1 MTDEEKVMTEDTPEL
16 APLSPVN
23 KVMVTGAAG
32 FIGSHLCEH
41 LALAG
46 KQVIGIDNFDPY
58 YSRIDKEHNVNLI
71 RRVGADFRESDI
83 REYGDIASLVDVTRP
98 EVIVHLAAK
107 AGVRN
112 SVKFPRQYFET
123 NVLGTQNILDSCRAL
138 GVERLVMAS
147 TSSVYG
153 HTKTIPFV
161 EEDPCDSPLHPYAA
175 SKRSAELLA
184 GTYARLYGL
193 QTTVL
198 RFFTVYGERGRP
210 DMMPR
215 LLLNSISSGTPI
227 PLYEGDLARDW
238 TFVSDIVNGIAA
250 AVDRP
255 MGHAILNL
263 GGGQP
268 VSLADFIAHLEKAS
282 GLSANLVSSPRP
294 ESEMLSTY
302 ASTERLKASLGVL
315 PSVTVPDGTA
325 RLWEW
330 WQEYNK
336 RD

>member
-1 MTDEEKVMTEDTPEL
+1 MHDQQSL

-23 KVMVTGAAG
+23 NVMVTGAAG
-32 FIGSHLCEH
+32 FIGSHLCEF
-41 LALAG
+41 LAKSG
-46 KQVIGIDNFDPY
+46 KRVTGVDNFDPY
-58 YSRIDKEHNVNLI
+58 YSRIDKEHNVNKL
-71 RRVGADFRESDI
+71 RQAGADFRESDI
-83 REYGDIASLVDVTRP
+83 RSYGDIASLIDVAKP

-138 GVERLVMAS
+138 GVERLVLAS

-153 HTKTIPFV
+153 HTKNIPFD
-161 EEDPCDSPLHPYAA
+161 ESDPCATPLHPYAA
-175 SKRSAELLA
+175 SKRSTELLA

-193 QTTVL
+193 QTTVM

-215 LLLNSISSGTPI
+215 LLLNSLTSGAPI

-238 TFVSDIVNGIAA
+238 TFIADIVDGLAA
-250 AVDRP
+250 AIDRP
-255 MGHAILNL
+255 MGHTILNL

-268 VSLADFIAHLEKAS
+268 VPLADFISELEAVS
-282 GLSANLVSSPRP
+282 GLSANLVPTPRP
-294 ESEMLSTY
+294 ESEMMATY
-302 ASTERLKASLGVL
+302 ASTERLEASLGTA
-315 PSVTVPDGTA
+315 PKVTVADGVA
-325 RLWEW
+325 RLWDW
-330 WQEYNK
+330 WQSYEHKN
-336 RD
+336 